1 MIQKYLDHID
11 RASIRTLSECRRY
24 PAWEALTRQIIQ
36 DSPLSS
42 IIQYNFY
49 FCQTTRKPSV
59 LMWILFYSVCWAIN
73 EGYLQYEI
81 GSRVHFVH
89 STSISSIDC
98 VALRTRI
105 VFCSVYEQDEYTTRR
120 RKEKYWYWNWTA
132 QCSVNSFPLFLCN
145 SKGYSARWSDVS
157 YYLKHSTAFQIIEGE
172 WRSK

>member
-1 MIQKYLDHID
+1 MIQTYLDHID
-11 RASIRTLSECRRY
+11 RASIRKLSGCRRSE
-24 PAWEALTRQIIQ
+24 AWETLTRQIIN
-36 DSPLSS
+36 DIPLLSV
-42 IIQYNFY
+42 IQYNFY

-59 LMWILFYSVCWAIN
+59 LMWILFYSMCWVMN

-98 VALRTRI
+98 VALRAGI
-105 VFCSVYEQDEYTTRR
+105 VFCSVYEQDECTTRW
-120 RKEKYWYWNWTA
+120 RKEKYWYWDWTA

-157 YYLKHSTAFQIIEGE
+157 YYLKHSTVFQSLAVE